1 MGVLNAT
8 PDSFWEGSRAAGVPA
23 ALRAAEAM
31 VAAGAAILDV
41 GGESTRPGAEPVEA
55 AEEIARVVPV
65 IEALARAFPG
75 APVSVDTVKSETA
88 RAALD
93 AGAAIVN
100 DVAALRLDPA
110 IADAVRDAGAGLV
123 LMHSR
128 GAVGAMASYDLA
140 DYGSGVVGAVI
151 GELDEAVER
160 AIARGVPPAA
170 VALDPGL
177 GFAKTTADSVEV
189 LRDLPRLA
197 DRGHPVLVGPSRKRF
212 VGELGGGL
220 STAERLPGTLA
231 ACVVAYLRGARI
243 FRVHDVRETARALAV
258 AAALAEPASEENE
271 GTGA

>member
-31 VAAGAAILDV
+31 VEAGAAILDI
-41 GGESTRPGAEPVEA
+41 GGESTRPGAEPVDM

-75 APVSVDTVKSETA
+75 VPVSVDTVKSATA

-110 IADAVRDAGAGLV
+110 IADAVREAGAGLV

-128 GAVGAMASYDLA
+128 GAVGAMASYELA
-140 DYGSGVVGAVI
+140 DYPSGVVDAVVD
-151 GELDEAVER
+151 ELDEALER
-160 AIARGVPPAA
+160 ALLRGVPPAA
-170 VALDPGL
+170 LALDPGL
-177 GFAKTTADSVEV
+177 GFAKTTAHSVDV
-189 LRDLPRLA
+189 LRALPTLA
-197 DRGHPVLVGPSRKRF
+197 DRGHPVVIGPSRKRF

-220 STAERLPGTLA
+220 PAAERMPGTLA

-258 AAALAEPASEENE
+258 VAALAEPASEETE